1 MTERTASMRQASEL
15 LRIFEDLPAQRLQG
29 IGQALLHL
37 VRERL
42 AQEPDSQK
50 PIALKT
56 VRQVLGLSPM
66 AEEALAV
73 VHWREVQPAQHFEA
87 AVIRQPAKPRCTTFA
102 RLRPTDVGL
111 PNDAHRN
118 DVIELALSW
127 GYQRV
132 PRGALDEFLR
142 NPPMQGYYRG
152 FATVPLREGQYTYLF
167 IGGGIREVERMV
179 PESTDYKTT
188 WSVIMAC

>member
-1 MTERTASMRQASEL
+1 MTTPLATVPQVLKLAGMFTEVPRDRMN
-15 LRIFEDLPAQRLQG
+15 G
-29 IGQALLHL
+29 IGFG
-37 VRERL
+37 L
-42 AQEPDSQK
+42 AAIMAEYLSQPNSK
-50 PIALKT
+50 PLSLK
-56 VRQVLGLSPM
+56 VLRQVLGLSPM

-73 VHWREVQPAQHFEA
+73 VHWREAQPTRHFEA
-87 AVIRQPAKPRCTTFA
+87 ATIRQPAKLRCTTFV

-142 NPPMQGYYRG
+142 NPPMQGYYHG
-152 FATVPLREGQYTYLF
+152 FATVPLREGQYAYLF